1 VAKTR
6 VLFLCNHN
14 SARSQMAEGL
24 LRHLA
29 GDRFEVLSAGTE
41 ATLVRPEARRAMAEL
56 GVDISGQESKTLE
69 RYLGEPFDYVVTVC
83 DAANEACP
91 VFPGAKRRLHWSF
104 RDPSQATGDEEE
116 RLGVFREVRDEIL
129 VRIEEELVPVGRGSL
144 SS

>member
-1 VAKTR
+1 
-6 VLFLCNHN
+6 
-14 SARSQMAEGL
+14 MAEGL

-29 GDRFEVLSAGTE
+29 GDRFEVMSAGTE
-41 ATLVRPEARRAMAEL
+41 ATLVKPEAMRAMAEL

-91 VFPGAKRRLHWSF
+91 VFPGAKSRLHWSF
-104 RDPSQATGDEEE
+104 RDPSEATGDEEE

-129 VRIEEELVPVGRGSL
+129 ARIEEELVPVGRGSL
-144 SS
+144 RS